1 MSPTDIPVTGATPGP
16 KGSPLSDKKLVSWK
30 EIAAHLGREVRTVQ
44 RWEKTESLPIHRHE
58 HQKKSTVY
66 AYAGELDDWFKKRQ
80 PVDDPEADAAFEPD
94 PEPGDANAGTQTVS
108 GTSGATNEENGESQV
123 SPKPHDAQE
132 DGRKTRQKRLGKWL
146 GVAAIG
152 GALLVLVVLDPFSRL
167 SHHVR
172 APEQVRLV
180 VLPFIYLSGDSKP
193 DYITAGLTDV
203 IRTKLGQLDP
213 PHLGVIAAT
222 SSRIVSTQPIP
233 EIGRT
238 LNVKYVLE
246 GSVQRA
252 GDQVRIDV
260 QLIQVS
266 DETHLWADSFTRELS
281 DVLQVESDVSAAIAR
296 QILATLPLPPSP
308 QPQPLL
314 GSGTVH
320 AATPEIA
327 QSRHAYHQGKFA
339 WGNRFDLRSSIAFFE
354 QAIHDD
360 PSYAE
365 AYAGLAGAT
374 ALLGQVPNDGMPPG
388 EAKPKARDAAQR
400 ALQLNPRLAE
410 AHAVLGNVAMS
421 YDWDLVTAEKELRR
435 AIELNP
441 NDPTPHE
448 WYCHLLIVQGHNSE
462 AVAQAHDALDL
473 DPVSPLFHDVLAET
487 YYFGRSYDAAIEEAQ
502 QVVKLHPGDV
512 FAQFWLGSSYA
523 QKKMYAQA
531 VDTFQRARKLSG
543 DAPVMLMAYGYAQ
556 ALAGNADEA
565 RSMLKKLEGLRKVRS
580 LPPTPGKGTQA
591 LPFIPSLYLA
601 AIHVGL
607 GETDDAFRE
616 LDLAYQERVDRL
628 VYLNVDPMADPLRS
642 DPRFAQ
648 FMAKIG
654 PH

>member
-1 MSPTDIPVTGATPGP
+1 MSPPDTPASGASPGP
-16 KGSPLSDKKLVSWK
+16 KGSPLPDKKLVSWK
-30 EIAAHLGREVRTVQ
+30 EIASYLGREVRTVQ
-44 RWEKTESLPIHRHE
+44 RWEGTEGLPVHRHE

-66 AYAGELDDWFKKRQ
+66 AFTSELDEWFKNRQ
-80 PVDDPEADAAFEPD
+80 PVDDPEADAAFI
-94 PEPGDANAGTQTVS
+94 PEPETSDASS
-108 GTSGATNEENGESQV
+108 GTETPDLPALTSATAPIDVPVTPPVIV
-123 SPKPHDAQE
+123 SV
-132 DGRKTRQKRLGKWL
+132 KTASPSAGKRVIVAMFALGILCALSL
-146 GVAAIG
+146 GVYRWLHPIDST
-152 GALLVLVVLDPFSRL
+152 VEK
-167 SHHVR
+167 VR
-172 APEQVRLV
+172 IA
-180 VLPFIYLSGDSKP
+180 VLPFTYLSGDSKP

-222 SSRIVSTQPIP
+222 SSKIVSSQPIT

-238 LNVKYVLE
+238 LNVRYVLE

-252 GDQVRIDV
+252 GNQVRIDV

-296 QILATLPLPPSP
+296 QILATLPLPP
-308 QPQPLL
+308 QPAPSLRP
-314 GSGTVH
+314 GTVH

-327 QSRHAYHQGKFA
+327 ESRHAYHQGKFA
-339 WGNRFDLRSSIAFFE
+339 LGSRFDLRSSIAFFQE
-354 QAIHDD
+354 AIRKD

-374 ALLGQVPNDGMPPG
+374 AILGQVPNDGMPPG
-388 EAKPKARDAAQR
+388 EAKPKAREAAQR

-421 YDWDLVTAEKELRR
+421 YDWDLATAEKELRR

-462 AVAQAHDALDL
+462 ALAEAHRALDL
-473 DPVSPLFHDVLAET
+473 DPVNPLFHDVVAET
-487 YYFGRSYDAAIEEAQ
+487 YYFGRSYDAAIDEAL
-502 QVVKLHPGDV
+502 QVVKLHPGDLS
-512 FAQFWLGSSYA
+512 AQFWLGSAYRE
-523 QKKMYAQA
+523 KKMYPQA
-531 VDTFQRARKLSG
+531 IETFQHARQLSG
-543 DAPVMLMAYGYAQ
+543 DYPFMVMAYGHTQ
-556 ALAGNADEA
+556 ALAGNAAEA
-565 RSMLKKLEGLRKVRS
+565 RAALQKLQQLA
-580 LPPTPGKGTQA
+580 GTRFV
-591 LPFIPSLYLA
+591 PNLYPA

-607 GETDDAFRE
+607 GETDEAFRL
-616 LDLAYQERVDRL
+616 LDLAYQEKVDRL

-648 FMAKIG
+648 LMAKVG
-654 PH
+654 FH